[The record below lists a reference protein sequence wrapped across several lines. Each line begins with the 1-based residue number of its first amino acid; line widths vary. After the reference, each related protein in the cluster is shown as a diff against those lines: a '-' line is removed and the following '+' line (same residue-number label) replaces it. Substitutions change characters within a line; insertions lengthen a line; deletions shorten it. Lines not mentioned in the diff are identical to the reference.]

1 MYRLWFTYD
10 DKHSTAGLPVEI
22 GYINVIPKV
31 SQHDEHQLT
40 YEQLPD
46 TYTAI
51 NSYLNDT
58 PLLGDTGLMLKNK
71 NTLWLVMIVCL
82 HNSYLILYVL
92 SRDR

>member
-1 MYRLWFTYD
+1 M
-10 DKHSTAGLPVEI
+10 EI

-31 SQHDEHQLT
+31 SQNDEHQLT

-58 PLLGDTGLMLKNK
+58 PLLGDTGLILK
-71 NTLWLVMIVCL
+71 NTLQLVMIVFL
-82 HNSYLILYVL
+82 QNSYLILYVL
-92 SRDR
+92 SRDREDHHHRDGSTATA